1 MKKNPFLPALILGAA
16 VAVLSALFPK
26 APILEME
33 FARDAGEVF
42 RIVGFGTVSDA
53 GPNPEI
59 VQAIRDNVAHDRW
72 FIFAYVLFLALSC
85 AVVWRISRSW
95 PALAGLILA
104 MAAGAFDFGEN
115 RQILLIINQIDKA
128 DFSEALGRLHVF
140 TWLKWGSIALVFC
153 ALAPFAWKRGFRGKM
168 LAALSVLTAATG
180 LVAVSMQYLP
190 VSVAFAYMVT
200 ALFLLL
206 FVFELLF
213 KESVWK

>member
-1 MKKNPFLPALILGAA
+1 MKKNPFLPALILGVA
-16 VAVLSALFPK
+16 VAALSALFPK
-26 APILEME
+26 APILALE
-33 FARDAGEVF
+33 FAREAGDVF
-42 RIVGFGTVSDA
+42 RVAGFGTVSDA

-59 VQAIRDNVAHDRW
+59 VQALRANVAHDHW

-104 MAAGAFDFGEN
+104 LAAGAFDVGEN
-115 RQILLIINQIDKA
+115 RQILTILEQMDKT
-128 DFSEALGRLHVF
+128 DFSAALARLQAF

-153 ALAPFAWKRGFRGKM
+153 TLAPFVWTRGFRGKV
-168 LAALSVLTAATG
+168 LAVVSAVTLATG
-180 LVAVSMQYLP
+180 LAAFSLQQLP
-190 VSVAFAYMVT
+190 LSIAFAYMVT

-213 KESVWK
+213 KSSTWK